1 MSIIQFVCVML
12 SHSSI
17 SIRNRKYIS
26 ISLLVVVT
34 LVTIAL
40 SVFLIYHWEYVVR
53 LEHHGYLGLFLIS
66 LLAGSPIP
74 IPTPSMILT
83 FTLGSLLKPLIV
95 GLVAGLGN
103 TIGNAFI
110 YYTGRGGIKFFKGF
124 NKSGTRLGRFIDN
137 KRISKILKSKT
148 WEQMAIVFLI
158 FIYPNPVATPMV
170 LAMGAA
176 RFSFTKFMVICWLG
190 KTVQGLLFA
199 YLGHFGLRS
208 LLHFL
213 GVFNVH

>member
-1 MSIIQFVCVML
+1 ML
-12 SHSSI
+12 SHI
-17 SIRNRKYIS
+17 SILKRINIT

-66 LLAGSPIP
+66 LVAGSPIP
-74 IPTPSMILT
+74 LPTPSMVLT
-83 FTLGSLLKPLIV
+83 FTLGSLLNPLLV
-95 GLVAGLGN
+95 GLVAGMGN

-110 YYTGRGGIKFFKGF
+110 YYTGRGSLKLFKGF
-124 NKSGTRLGRFIDN
+124 NMQDTRVGRFFGN
-137 KRISKILKSKT
+137 RSISKILSSKN
-148 WEQMAIVFLI
+148 WGEMAIVFLL
-158 FIYPNPVATPMV
+158 FIYPNPVATPLV
-170 LAMGAA
+170 LAMGAT
-176 RFSFTKFMVICWLG
+176 RFSFTKFLIICCLG
-190 KTVQGLLFA
+190 KIVQGLLFA